1 MTTPYQLY
9 YWPMLQGR
17 GEFVRLVLEES
28 GAPYVDVARK
38 PESEGGGIA
47 ALLSVLRGD
56 QGGPPPYAPPV
67 LVDGELV
74 LAQTGAICAYLGER
88 HQLAPTDP
96 AARWQA
102 LQVQLTI
109 ADVAAEA
116 HDTHHPISAA
126 LYFEEQ
132 EDEAVRAAHHF
143 IEERLPR
150 YLDYFERVVTSSG
163 GPWLFGGDLTYPDLS
178 LFQLVE
184 GLAHA
189 FPKGFARVAEG
200 HPAIHRIHDAV
211 AERPRIAA
219 YLGSERRIPFNEHGV
234 FRHYPSLDA

>member
-17 GEFVRLVLEES
+17 GEFVRLVLEEA
-28 GAPYVDVARK
+28 GAPYVDVART

-56 QGGPPPYAPPV
+56 RGGRPPYAPPV

-109 ADVAAEA
+109 ADVTAE
-116 HDTHHPISAA
+116 HIHGGPIRAA
-126 LYFEEQ
+126 L
-132 EDEAVRAAHHF
+132 
-143 IEERLPR
+143 
-150 YLDYFERVVTSSG
+150 
-163 GPWLFGGDLTYPDLS
+163 
-178 LFQLVE
+178 
-184 GLAHA
+184 
-189 FPKGFARVAEG
+189 
-200 HPAIHRIHDAV
+200 
-211 AERPRIAA
+211 
-219 YLGSERRIPFNEHGV
+219 
-234 FRHYPSLDA
+234 